1 VGSARQLPR
10 VKGRGKSARRFA
22 TMGWL
27 VERAGSRAG
36 KEKGKGVSWARAA
49 WAGGLVA
56 HGGIKG

>member
-1 VGSARQLPR
+1 

-22 TMGWL
+22 TMGWP

-36 KEKGKGVSWARAA
+36 KEKGKGASWARAA